1 MSNEE
6 IALAWER
13 ADRMVERIWCAYVTG
28 IGVEQARNDQKSL
41 ALWLS
46 IVRVNGYVY
55 NGVYDEYVTLKI

>member
-13 ADRMVERIWCAYVTG
+13 AEHMVERIWEAHVLG
-28 IGVEQARNDQKSL
+28 IGVEQARKDQKSL

-46 IVRVNGYVY
+46 VVRENNYVY
-55 NGVYDEYVTLKI
+55 NGIYDEYVTLKI

>member
-13 ADRMVERIWCAYVTG
+13 AERMAERIWEAHVLG
-28 IGVEQARNDQKSL
+28 IGVEQARKDQKSL

-46 IVRVNGYVY
+46 VVRVNGYVY
-55 NGVYDEYVTLKI
+55 NGAYDEYVTLKI